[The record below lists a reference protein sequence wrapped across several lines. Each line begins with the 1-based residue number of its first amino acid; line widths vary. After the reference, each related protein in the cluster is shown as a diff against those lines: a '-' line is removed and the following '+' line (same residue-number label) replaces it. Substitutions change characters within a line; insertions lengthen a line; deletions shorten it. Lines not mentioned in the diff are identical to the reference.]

1 MSKKEDAFFDDAA
14 DKADAKAAA
23 DKEQNEAEWWNFEGK
38 GGDEAHPEFKGTFVS
53 AEFKEKTGDTGPY
66 TCIMAYVRDLD
77 DTLFKAWF
85 SAGAAV
91 RGLTDAAPA
100 VGSLTMIR
108 FEGQQDSNTSKRK
121 FKAYSVV
128 TDIQDDELW
137 ASYQKAFHSRN
148 VAVAQGKAAGGT
160 DLSPDEAPF

>member
-1 MSKKEDAFFDDAA
+1 MTKKKEPAFFDDAA
-14 DKADAKAAA
+14 DKADARLAKE
-23 DKEQNEAEWWNFEGK
+23 KEQNEAEWWNFEGK

-53 AEFKEKTGDTGPY
+53 AEFKEKKGDNGPY
-66 TCIMAYVRDLD
+66 TCIIAYLRDLD

-91 RGLTDAAPA
+91 RGLTDSAPA

-108 FEGQQDSNTSKRK
+108 FEGQQDSGTSNRK

-128 TDIQDDELW
+128 TDEQDDELW
-137 ASYQKAFHSRN
+137 NSYTKAFHARSVE
-148 VAVAQGKAAGGT
+148 VARGGT
-160 DLSPDEAPF
+160 EAPSISSDEAPF